1 MDIQGQVESVRHTS
15 TLIIDVEN
23 KHLQRLSDWE
33 SVVGSV
39 NYRSRSTSATSLL
52 CTGWIQV
59 QLGVEQM
66 GILRVRPCPDENVCV
81 RGTVEPPSTLV
92 KTVHSDEIFD
102 MNAGGFT
109 TQLGVED
116 TGRDNGNTNFL
127 ERNCAEAA
135 SHRGACWCVGS
146 PWPEHHRYLPRS
158 RLWYRRGKVTT
169 FTYTGVQQKV
179 VVSELSVDLNKF
191 GTIEW
196 NYGNE
201 RYGASFQVSMSAPFK

>member
-1 MDIQGQVESVRHTS
+1 
-15 TLIIDVEN
+15 
-23 KHLQRLSDWE
+23 
-33 SVVGSV
+33 
-39 NYRSRSTSATSLL
+39 
-52 CTGWIQV
+52 
-59 QLGVEQM
+59 M
-66 GILRVRPCPDENVCV
+66 GILRVRPCPDENACV

-127 ERNCAEAA
+127 ERKCAEAA
-135 SHRGACWCVGS
+135 SHCGACWVRTGRLTGTLRRQPVGS

-179 VVSELSVDLNKF
+179 VVSELSVVLNKF

>member
-1 MDIQGQVESVRHTS
+1 MMDIQGQVESVQHTS

-39 NYRSRSTSATSLL
+39 NYRSRS
-52 CTGWIQV
+52 WIQV

-66 GILRVRPCPDENVCV
+66 GILRVRPCPDENACV

-92 KTVHSDEIFD
+92 KIVHSDEIFD

-127 ERNCAEAA
+127 ERKCAEAA
-135 SHRGACWCVGS
+135 SHRGARWCVGS

-179 VVSELSVDLNKF
+179 VVSELSVDLNKC

-196 NYGNE
+196 NYANE
-201 RYGASFQVSMSAPFK
+201 RYGGFQVSMSAPFK